1 MRKAL
6 LILLTTILFSNT
18 SNSQALSLVADVNAG
33 MSSSYP
39 RYLTEYNGKIYFVA
53 GNGTHSKLYSS
64 DGSTAGT
71 QLVGPTVGN
80 GVVWYLTVYN
90 NQLYFTYDDGVHGL
104 ELWTSDG
111 TTAGTHLLKDIWT
124 GTTGGGIPY
133 SSLPR
138 YFTVCN
144 GLLFFQASTPA
155 RAEGLWVTDG
165 TEAGTQMLGN
175 QYSDP
180 FASVSSFI
188 VLNNK
193 IYFEGNAGSGYG
205 MWSSDGTTAGTQ
217 LVKSG
222 IIGSPSTSYAIM
234 NGKFYFQSYD
244 NSLGGELWVSDGTDA
259 GTVMVKDVN
268 TVSFSSDP
276 QNFFT
281 DGQKIYF
288 IANDGITGRELWSTD
303 GTTVGTQLVKD
314 INVGSANSV
323 IYASTPNG
331 MVEFNNEVYSFGYNG
346 TSVEFFKT
354 NGSLAGTT
362 VIKTLPNIIGVS
374 YSYVFNGKIYFV
386 GFNSVGGSEYLYE
399 SDGTTDGTFQMVP
412 IIATYTTSPNGFNML
427 AFENEMYI
435 PAYFGSQGVEFCKLT
450 PSLSNE
456 EWNVSDVMNVYPN
469 PTNGIITVNV
479 VDEWVDGQL
488 SVTNLQGQIVLQSKL
503 NSENE
508 RLDFSELHSGIYL
521 LTIQKDGKSVTQKII
536 KN

>member
-1 MRKAL
+1 MKTT
-6 LILLTTILFSNT
+6 LLTLLATVLFSMD
-18 SNSQALSLVADVNAG
+18 SNSQTLSLVADVNAG
-33 MSSSYP
+33 MGSSYP
-39 RYLTEYNGKIYFVA
+39 RYLTEYNGTIYFVA

-64 DGSTAGT
+64 DGTTAGT

-80 GVVWYLTVYN
+80 GVVWDLTVYN
-90 NQLYFTYDDGVHGL
+90 NQLYFTYDDGIHGL

-155 RAEGLWVTDG
+155 RAQGLWVTNG

-234 NGKFYFQSYD
+234 NDKFYFQSYD

-259 GTVMVKDVN
+259 GTIMVKDVN

-281 DGQKIYF
+281 GGQKVYF
-288 IANDGITGRELWSTD
+288 VANDGVTGRELWSTD
-303 GTTVGTQLVKD
+303 GTNTGTQLVKD

-323 IYASTPNG
+323 IYAGTPNG
-331 MVEFNNEVYSFGYNG
+331 MVEFNNEIYSFGYNG

-354 NGSLAGTT
+354 NGTLAGT
-362 VIKTLPNIIGVS
+362 ILIQSLPNIIGVS
-374 YSYVFNGKIYFV
+374 YSYVFNGRIYFV
-386 GFNSVGGSEYLYE
+386 GFNSVGGSEFLYQ
-399 SDGTTDGTFQMVP
+399 SDGTTAGTFQIAP
-412 IIATYTTSPNGFNML
+412 IINTYTTSPNGFNML
-427 AFENEMYI
+427 AFGNEIYI

-450 PSLSNE
+450 PSLNTSEWSASNT
-456 EWNVSDVMNVYPN
+456 VKIYPN
-469 PTNGIITVNV
+469 PTNGITTVDV
-479 VDEWVDGQL
+479 ADEWVDGQL
-488 SVTNLQGQIVLQSKL
+488 TVTNLQGQIVLQSNL
-503 NSENE
+503 NSVND

-521 LTIQKDGKSVTQKII
+521 LTLQKGHKNFTQKII